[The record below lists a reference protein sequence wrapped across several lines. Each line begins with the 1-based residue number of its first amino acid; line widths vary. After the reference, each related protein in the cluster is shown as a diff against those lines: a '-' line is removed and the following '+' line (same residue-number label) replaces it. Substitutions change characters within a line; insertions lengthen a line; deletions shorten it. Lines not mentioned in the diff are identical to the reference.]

1 MAELSVAGYMQGL
14 SERRIAASRCG
25 GCGGV
30 YVPPR
35 PICPACGPGDMT
47 AEDLSGRG
55 RVVGITSITIA
66 PSAMA
71 AKGYGRKRPYV
82 TGVIALDE
90 GPGLTARIELSQ
102 DDGLRI
108 EDRVGMP
115 VVADFEEEGEG
126 DERSVTL
133 VFRPA

>member
-1 MAELSVAGYMQGL
+1 MSELSVAGYMRGL
-14 SERRIAASRCG
+14 SESRIAASRCG

-35 PICPACGPGDMT
+35 PICPACSEGDMT
-47 AEDLSGRG
+47 VEDLSGRG

-82 TGVIALDE
+82 TGVVALDE
-90 GPGLTARIELSQ
+90 GPGVTARIELSE

-108 EDRVGMP
+108 EDRVGMA

>member
-1 MAELSVAGYMQGL
+1 MSELSVAGYMRGL
-14 SERRIAASRCG
+14 SARRIAASRCDR
-25 GCGGV
+25 CGGV

-35 PICPACGPGDMT
+35 PICPACRKGGMT
-47 AEDLSGRG
+47 VEDLSGRG
-55 RVVGITSITIA
+55 CVVGITSITIA

-82 TGVIALDE
+82 TGVVALDE

-108 EDRVGMP
+108 EERVGMP